1 MATSTFEKKDNI
13 KENKEYNL
21 EIDEEKY
28 KLVIYLENNSIN
40 FRIHKINDIEL
51 INYENKYTLKSIII
65 ILGFNSNTYK
75 NLEEV
80 L

>member
-40 FRIHKINDIEL
+40 FRIHKINDI
-51 INYENKYTLKSIII
+51 
-65 ILGFNSNTYK
+65 
-75 NLEEV
+75 
-80 L
+80 